1 MGGRRLVVLSLE
13 HPPTWISLVYV
24 ALMQSSFNESFVTAV
39 VDEYGESCGNGEFQK
54 ALIDL
59 AEFQKGGMC
68 DLSSLVVC
76 N

>member
-1 MGGRRLVVLSLE
+1 MY
-13 HPPTWISLVYV
+13 I

-39 VDEYGESCGNGEFQK
+39 VDEYGERGGNSEFQK

-59 AEFQKGGMC
+59 AESQKGGMC